1 LSFSAEFLFL
11 AVVDNARHLH
21 TAQTPAYV
29 CLKIIDHIRQMVLLQ
44 NGHLTTDTELKNM
57 DYHRKVLKE
66 LRQEWNTNIAK
77 EFEHN
82 FEEKF
87 DLEVAIY
94 YENNMLYNLNHFIS

>member
-1 LSFSAEFLFL
+1 
-11 AVVDNARHLH
+11 
-21 TAQTPAYV
+21 
-29 CLKIIDHIRQMVLLQ
+29 
-44 NGHLTTDTELKNM
+44 M